1 MRWQVENK
9 SWDMMMTDPKDSF
22 VDDLFAQAR
31 NEAVTPSDDLMARV
45 LSDASAAMPTA
56 VSLQPNATSGM
67 FAGLLEVIG
76 GWSVLSGV
84 AAAGVAGLW
93 VGLAPPDA
101 VESWAADILGT
112 TTQITLMPDFDE
124 FDFSETLDG

>member
-1 MRWQVENK
+1 
-9 SWDMMMTDPKDSF
+9 MMMTDPKDSF

-56 VSLQPNATSGM
+56 FSVQPN
-67 FAGLLEVIG
+67 
-76 GWSVLSGV
+76 
-84 AAAGVAGLW
+84 
-93 VGLAPPDA
+93 
-101 VESWAADILGT
+101 AADILGT